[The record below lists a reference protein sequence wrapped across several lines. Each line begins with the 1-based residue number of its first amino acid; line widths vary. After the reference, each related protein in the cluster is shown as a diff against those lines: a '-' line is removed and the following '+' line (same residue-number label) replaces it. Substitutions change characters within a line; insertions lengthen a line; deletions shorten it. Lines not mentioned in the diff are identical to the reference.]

1 MVYEFRELTEKEHI
15 ELVDKGQRIMALG
28 VAKGAIQTE
37 REAAQAARQP
47 KIDAIRAEIA
57 KNMDAINAIRS
68 ASIADK
74 VVTFKDLADAEIKQI
89 VDLDQRNRTLNGEI
103 AKINKELGVLE
114 TSFHNR
120 EQVIAKEIVRYT
132 SEISKLRDVTEK

>member
-1 MVYEFRELTEKEHI
+1 MYEFRELTEAEEKEQS
-15 ELVDKGQRIMALG
+15 DKMNRIAWLSV
-28 VAKGAIQTE
+28 VAKGQVQAD

-47 KIDAIRAEIA
+47 KIDAIRTEIA
-57 KNMDAINAIRS
+57 KNLDAINAIRS

-74 VVTFKDLADAEIKQI
+74 VVTFREQMNDLE
-89 VDLDQRNRTLNGEI
+89 QRNKALNGEI
-103 AKINKELGVLE
+103 AKINKELGELA

-120 EQVIAKEIVRYT
+120 EQIIAKEIVQYT